1 MSKFLV
7 CNHLFPNVQYETNI
21 FVVKM
26 IQIWDYY
33 IWIIRFMCANWG
45 QIDILGKIITGQN
58 LRFSVRG
65 PFMFEIQTYW
75 IISVSIFEQYI
86 FEIHRL
92 CIESAN
98 TEISKCILTH
108 LINFLSLFSDLAH
121 PCTGWQLT
129 CAESLALVLNVL
141 PLYSIC
147 PWASLEMSWCQCYLT
162 YFLRCR

>member
-92 CIESAN
+92 CIESAS
-98 TEISKCILTH
+98 TEISKCILSAFC
-108 LINFLSLFSDLAH
+108 LCSVIL
-121 PCTGWQLT
+121 PIPV
-129 CAESLALVLNVL
+129 LVDNSPVLRVWHWCWTFCRCIPSVPGPAWKCPGANV
-141 PLYSIC
+141 I
-147 PWASLEMSWCQCYLT
+147 
-162 YFLRCR
+162 